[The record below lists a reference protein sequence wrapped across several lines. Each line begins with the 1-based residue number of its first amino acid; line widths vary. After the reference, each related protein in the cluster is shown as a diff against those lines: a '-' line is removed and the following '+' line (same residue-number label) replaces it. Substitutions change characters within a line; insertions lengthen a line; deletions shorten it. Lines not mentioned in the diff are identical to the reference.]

1 MNIYNAL
8 LEVNLK
14 GFVDNAKRVLCSFD
28 VGDAVEILLLTVFLV
43 VAIRFLRG
51 RKAGALIVGIAICV
65 VILIISEIFEFEAL
79 YKIFKS
85 IVGSGTIVIM
95 IIFQPEIREALE
107 KLGSGSIHGIMS
119 FSDRRR
125 KKELYGKVIDEV
137 CSAVEDFSKDYT
149 GALIVIERTTRLSDI
164 IQSGIKIDAEVGD
177 QLIKNLF
184 FNKAPLHDGAI
195 IISDG
200 RIAAAGCFLPLTRR
214 SDVDPG
220 LGTRHRAA
228 IGISETSDAITII
241 VSEETGGI
249 SIAYD
254 CDLIR
259 NVDKE
264 ELKKF
269 LLENLLHVSGNEDKS
284 LGKN

>member
-1 MNIYNAL
+1 MNIYNMLIA
-8 LEVNLK
+8 VNLG
-14 GFVDNAKRVLCSFD
+14 GFLDSAKRALCSFD
-28 VGDAVEILLLTVFLV
+28 VGDAIEILLLTFFLV
-43 VAIRFLRG
+43 ITLRFLRG

-65 VILIISEIFEFEAL
+65 VILIVSEIFEFEAL
-79 YKIFKS
+79 HKIFSS

-125 KKELYGKVIDEV
+125 KKELYAKVIDEV
-137 CSAVEDFSKDYT
+137 CSAVSSMSADYT
-149 GALIVIERTTRLSDI
+149 GALVVIERTTRLSDI
-164 IQSGIKIDAEVGD
+164 IQSGVKLDAEVGD

-184 FNKAPLHDGAI
+184 FNKAPLHDGAV

-214 SDVDPG
+214 TDVDPG

-228 IGISETSDAITII
+228 IGISETSDAITIV
-241 VSEETGGI
+241 VSEETGNI

-254 CDLIR
+254 CDLMR
-259 NVDKE
+259 NVTVS
-264 ELKKF
+264 ELKSF
-269 LLENLLHVSGNEDKS
+269 LMENILRSSGND
-284 LGKN
+284 NNN